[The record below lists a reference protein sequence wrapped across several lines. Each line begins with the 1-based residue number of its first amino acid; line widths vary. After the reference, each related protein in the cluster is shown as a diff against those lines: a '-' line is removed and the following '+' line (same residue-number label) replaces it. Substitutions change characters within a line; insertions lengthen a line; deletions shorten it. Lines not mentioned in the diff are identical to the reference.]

1 MEKERLEAVEA
12 ERAIAE
18 FTRKKESLMEHRGHL
33 LKQIDET
40 RQAIQ
45 KKRERV
51 HSFLSCILTCGRT
64 FPRTTGSRCAG
75 IQKRS
80 RVIILG
86 TPPCDEARGRSRRCP
101 TNHLHTR
108 L

>member
-1 MEKERLEAVEA
+1 MLTCCTAIEKERLEAVEA

-18 FTRKKESLMEHRGHL
+18 FTRKKESLMEHRQHL
-33 LKQIDET
+33 LNQIDET

-51 HSFLSCILTCGRT
+51 HRFFSYILTSGRT

-80 RVIILG
+80 
-86 TPPCDEARGRSRRCP
+86 
-101 TNHLHTR
+101 
-108 L
+108 